1 MKIQVANLGKVA
13 ITVEE
18 QPWSINKAYDRN
30 TIVEDNFT
38 SYISRIPVPKGQ
50 PLVNNRKYWVPFS
63 TRNGSLS
70 VSSFKIITDET
81 QLPRNEEDNDG
92 PYLIGSVA
100 YFWVGT
106 GGNAVDEKYQSIN
119 IQGPAGSDGA
129 DGITPHIG
137 EDGNWWIGETNT
149 CKPSRGRDGRDGT
162 DGYDGRDGVDGTDG
176 KDGKDGKDG
185 YTPTIGSNGNW
196 FINGR
201 DTGKPSRG
209 PQGTPGTP
217 GGGSS
222 NNVYIDE
229 ENKRLVFVVEP
240 VDTEHIELFTPAI
253 NGTTLKIQSPSTYV
267 EVQVHGINLTAPV
280 VFESNDTN
288 KLTVKYGDSTPAGS
302 VSVPA
307 AAANSDDI
315 AVVRIIPNPTV
326 GTAMGFTSSISVY
339 STNGEF
345 DQRYISVQYINRV
358 TPNTDNGGGMVGPG
372 SGTTDG
378 NQGSIEIVN

>member
-70 VSSFKIITDET
+70 VSSFKLITDET

-106 GGNAVDEKYQSIN
+106 GGNAVDEMYQSIN

-129 DGITPHIG
+129 DGVTPHIG

-149 CKPSRGRDGRDGT
+149 YKPSK
-162 DGYDGRDGVDGTDG
+162 G
-176 KDGKDGKDG
+176 KDGKDGKDGEDGINGTNGTDGKNG

-196 FINGR
+196 FINGK

-209 PQGTPGTP
+209 PQGPQGPP

-229 ENKRLVFVVEP
+229 ENKRLVFVVES
-240 VDTEHIELFTPAI
+240 VDTEHIELFTPPI
-253 NGTTLKIQSPSTYV
+253 NGAILKIQSPSTYV
-267 EVQVHGINLTAPV
+267 DVQVHGMNLTVPV

-288 KLTVKYGDSTPAGS
+288 KFTVKYGDGTPAGS

-307 AAANSDDI
+307 DAANSDDI
-315 AVVRIIPNPTV
+315 AVVRIIPNPSA
-326 GTAMGFTSSISVY
+326 GTAMGFTSSVSVY
-339 STNGEF
+339 SENDEF
-345 DQRYISVQYINRV
+345 ERRYISVQYINRV
-358 TPNTDNGGGMVGPG
+358 TPNMDNGGGMVGPG

-378 NQGSIEIVN
+378 NQGNVEVVN